1 MALDFKAVA
10 AAALSVA
17 PSLLTSWIGGRAH
30 GREWKGERKAN
41 GGLGDSWCVNLDTG
55 NWLHGAGN
63 ERGLDLIS
71 LYAALHHVDQLPAL
85 EAVAELIHIRPDSPP
100 PINLAKAPVEAPAE
114 EIPPDAP
121 EIPTHRE
128 HGTPSAVY
136 RYWHDFVVTRFD
148 SARGK
153 TFAQLTWR
161 SGRWQWKAY
170 PAPRPIYGRELLVK
184 NPDAPVLIV
193 EGERCAD
200 AARAVLKRY
209 VVLTWAGGAS
219 NVRRNDWSGLAD
231 RDVLLWP
238 DADKPGCDAMAIL
251 AQDIV
256 ATTKRVR
263 IIQPNGQPDGWDIAD
278 AIAEGWTAAKI
289 AEWAADR
296 LKEVCATGAR
306 DTIPEPT
313 PSAPEPPRTEASI
326 TSEASLPATPG
337 SAIPPPA
344 VSTLQT
350 GTLADRD
357 SSSSAVADWHSLNL
371 DCGENGQ
378 PHATLANCSAILQY
392 HNEFKGK
399 IWLDTFREKIFTTL
413 RGPTPVEWK
422 DTDTRMATAYIQHKM
437 RMSKFTSSMVNEA
450 VMHAAECNPHNS
462 LLEWLESIVWDGK
475 ERLDEWLCDCLG
487 VEKSPYTIAVGNNWP
502 ISMVAR
508 ALIPGCQV
516 DTMVVL
522 EGQMGKGKSSFL
534 AALGG
539 EWFEAVPQAIGEK
552 DWLQAI
558 QGVWLA
564 EIPDMTGFSRR
575 EHSQILAS
583 ITIRSDRFRSA
594 YGRFVED
601 RPRKCVFAATSEQD
615 DYLQETRG
623 RRRFWPLRCTA
634 IDLDALHI
642 CREQVFAEAL
652 LRYRRGIHWYDM
664 PPETDAEQLDRASQD
679 LWHDRVVEYCEAI
692 YEDDERFGRRTLIT
706 STNILKD
713 AIDLPLAKQTD
724 GEKRRIAK
732 ILTGAGWIQR
742 RDAHGRFW
750 KKVIR

>member
-1 MALDFKAVA
+1 VALDFKAVA

-55 NWLHGAGN
+55 AWAHFGGDAKG
-63 ERGLDLIS
+63 GDLIS
-71 LYAALHHVDQLPAL
+71 LYAALHHVDQVPAL
-85 EAVAELIHIRPDSPP
+85 EAVAELIHMRPDSPP
-100 PINLAKAPVEAPAE
+100 PINLAKAPKEAPAE

-121 EIPTHRE
+121 PAPRHHV
-128 HGTPSAVY
+128 HGAADAVY
-136 RYWHDFVVTRFD
+136 QYGYSFAVARYDLPEGKRFC
-148 SARGK
+148 
-153 TFAQLTWR
+153 QLTWR
-161 SGRWQWKAY
+161 QGRWQWKGRA
-170 PAPRPIYGRELLVK
+170 APRQLYGAEIVIK
-184 NPDAPVLIV
+184 NPEAPVLVV
-193 EGERCAD
+193 EGEKCAE

-209 VVLTWAGGAS
+209 AVVTWAGGAS
-219 NVRRNDWSGLAD
+219 VVLQNDWAPLNG

-238 DADKPGCDAMAIL
+238 DADAPGCQAMAQL
-251 AQDIV
+251 ATRL
-256 ATTKRVR
+256 AGHARRVR
-263 IIQPNGQPDGWDIAD
+263 VIQPDGQPEGWDIAD
-278 AIAEGWTAAKI
+278 AIADGWTASQI
-289 AEWAADR
+289 AEWAGAH
-296 LKEVCATGAR
+296 LKEPV
-306 DTIPEPT
+306 PERSIQELT
-313 PSAPEPPRTEASI
+313 PSAAIDVAARD
-326 TSEASLPATPG
+326 SETPAMGESPAIVTPGPASL
-337 SAIPPPA
+337 
-344 VSTLQT
+344 STLQT

-399 IWLDTFREKIFTTL
+399 IWLDTFREKIFTTI

-462 LLEWLESIVWDGK
+462 LLEWLDSLVWDGK
-475 ERLDEWLCDCLG
+475 ERLDIWLCDCLG

-634 IDLDALHI
+634 IDLDALHT
-642 CREQVFAEAL
+642 CRDQVFAEAL
-652 LRYRRGIHWYDM
+652 LRYRKGIHWYDM

-750 KKVIR
+750 KRVIR